1 METKKIIKTL
11 RNCVDYPGGCQYCN
25 VGYMTNGNGKK
36 LCHYDVVKQAADRLE
51 ELEDI
56 NEKWCEI
63 EESNKARFS
72 KKDKEISNLKKQL
85 SEKQPEWISV
95 EDGKEMPDAISY
107 TVIRHDQFP
116 RLVIVTDENRIVTH
130 WMMLDAPK
138 PKEPTFKD
146 VFLKAFPK
154 AETNDKGVPKACRAL
169 IFGSGKCNH
178 NVCSEC
184 WNQPYFEEE
193 GEQE

>member
-1 METKKIIKTL
+1 METKQIIKTL
-11 RNCVDYPGGCQYCN
+11 RNCVDYPGGCQ
-25 VGYMTNGNGKK
+25 
-36 LCHYDVVKQAADRLE
+36 YDVVKQAADRLE

-63 EESNKARFS
+63 EESNKARFA

-95 EDGKEMPDAISY
+95 EDGKEMFNAFSY
-107 TVIRHDQFP
+107 TGIRHNQFP

-154 AETNDKGVPKACRAL
+154 AETVEDRPAL
-169 IFGSGKCNH
+169 CLHTIFPYVEMCNFTPEIELKCK
-178 NVCSEC
+178 EC
-184 WNQPYFEEE
+184 WNKPYFEEE